1 MSTGTPHLG
10 LMRIARETVQERVY
24 GALRDQLMRGGFEPG
39 QKLKIAELARAFGT
53 STMPVR
59 DALNRL
65 TVERALETLPSRTVR
80 VPALS
85 KSALQD
91 LREARFAIE
100 GLAIARAADNM
111 NPEALTALERFIEAQ
126 AETDEGHFSEL
137 SAEQNR
143 AFHFAIYRQSGSAV
157 LLPIIES
164 LWLQFGPYLRE
175 ASERFDGTDGRS
187 TNFHV
192 AIVDALSRG
201 DGAAARAALEAD
213 IGRAFDLVMRDESL
227 WRSRDGAA

>member
-1 MSTGTPHLG
+1 MVIRTNLG
-10 LMRIARETVQERVY
+10 LARIARETVQERVY

-39 QKLKIAELARAFGT
+39 QKLKIAELAEAFGT
-53 STMPVR
+53 SAMPVR

-85 KSALQD
+85 KDALQD
-91 LREARFAIE
+91 LRETRFAIE
-100 GLAIARAADNM
+100 GLAISRAASNM
-111 NPEALTALERFIEAQ
+111 TAESLAVLERLIEAQ
-126 AETDEGHFSEL
+126 SETDEEHVSEQ

-143 AFHFAIYRQSGSAV
+143 AFHFTIYRESGSTV

-175 ASERFDGTDGRS
+175 ASERFDGGAGRG
-187 TNFHV
+187 TNFHLD
-192 AIVDALSRG
+192 ILNALSRG
-201 DGAAARAALEAD
+201 DGIAARAALEAD
-213 IGRAFDLVMRDESL
+213 IGRSFDLVMSDASL
-227 WRSRDGAA
+227 WQSRDGVA